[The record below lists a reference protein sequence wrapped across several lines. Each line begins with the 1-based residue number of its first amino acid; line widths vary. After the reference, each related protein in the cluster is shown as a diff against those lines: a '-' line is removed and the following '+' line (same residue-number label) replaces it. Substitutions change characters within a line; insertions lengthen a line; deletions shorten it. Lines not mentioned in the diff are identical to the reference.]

1 VRELARGSRRPI
13 FGVHDSWVGLGAVGG
28 HVVHYETLGREAARA
43 VRGLLDGGGPVTIES
58 PARWVFDAR
67 ELRRWGVD
75 TARLPTGAD
84 VRFQEP
90 GAWVRY
96 RGYILAT
103 VAVLLLQGLAIG
115 ALLVER
121 RARRRT
127 SAALAEAEHARQQT
141 EARMQL
147 QLHELAHV
155 NMLASIGQTAA
166 AVAHELNQPLTAVLS
181 NAQALRRVLDRQGM
195 NTPMVREILEDI
207 ISQDKRAGEV
217 IQRIRRLV
225 RKDSFDWAP
234 VDLNAMMRDVTR
246 LIAPEASTAGV
257 RLDVD
262 LAAGLPA
269 TRGDRV
275 QLLQVMLNLVQ
286 NGVHAAGKAVSR
298 RDVRVAT
305 TCVDGRVE
313 VTVCDSGPGIDDAAL
328 PRLFEPFFTTKTG
341 GLGLGLSISRTI
353 VEQHGGSI
361 AVANAAGGG
370 ARFLVRLPAEGR
382 A

>member
-1 VRELARGSRRPI
+1 
-13 FGVHDSWVGLGAVGG
+13 
-28 HVVHYETLGREAARA
+28 
-43 VRGLLDGGGPVTIES
+43 
-58 PARWVFDAR
+58 
-67 ELRRWGVD
+67 
-75 TARLPTGAD
+75 
-84 VRFQEP
+84 
-90 GAWVRY
+90 
-96 RGYILAT
+96 
-103 VAVLLLQGLAIG
+103 
-115 ALLVER
+115 
-121 RARRRT
+121 
-127 SAALAEAEHARQQT
+127 
-141 EARMQL
+141 
-147 QLHELAHV
+147 
-155 NMLASIGQTAA
+155 
-166 AVAHELNQPLTAVLS
+166 
-181 NAQALRRVLDRQGM
+181 
-195 NTPMVREILEDI
+195 
-207 ISQDKRAGEV
+207 
-217 IQRIRRLV
+217 
-225 RKDSFDWAP
+225 
-234 VDLNAMMRDVTR
+234 
-246 LIAPEASTAGV
+246 
-257 RLDVD
+257 VD